1 MFYCRTLLFNYLC
14 PMESDAKSNNPLA
27 EVFGF
32 PVINETA
39 KAKRYRDKKL
49 CPFNNKVPNCTK
61 DKANDPLGVCSV
73 FHNNNPVITCPTRF
87 REDWLIIENAAKFA
101 FGDKTKWTS
110 LSEIRLLDKN
120 GQSAGNI
127 DFVLVAYNDRGQLID
142 FASLE
147 VQGVYIS
154 GNLRNPFDSYMERP
168 TSTFSW
174 PTGYNS
180 PRPDYLSSSRKRLIP
195 QMLYKGGIFQNWK
208 KKQAVAMQK
217 SFFNT
222 LPNLPAV
229 KKEKAD
235 IAWFLYDLVSD
246 PFTKEFNLTLVETVY
261 TEFETALL
269 RVTTPE
275 PGEVSDFI
283 NILQS
288 SLDDR
293 LEGNAPDTPSLTDII
308 SS

>member
-1 MFYCRTLLFNYLC
+1 MATDGKNY
-14 PMESDAKSNNPLA
+14 NPLA

-32 PVINETA
+32 PIFNETG

-101 FGDKTKWTS
+101 FDEKINWTS
-110 LSEIRLLDKN
+110 LSEIKLLDKN

-127 DFVLVAYNDRGQLID
+127 DFVLVAYNDKGQLTD

-154 GNLRNPFDSYMERP
+154 GNLRNPFDSYINEP
-168 TSTFSW
+168 SSKFSW
-174 PTGYNS
+174 TTGYNS
-180 PRPDYLSSSRKRLIP
+180 PKPDYLSSSRKRLIP
-195 QMLYKGGIFQNWK
+195 QMLYKGGIFHAWK
-208 KKQAVAMQK
+208 KKQIVALQK
-217 SFFNT
+217 SFFDT
-222 LPNLPAV
+222 LPKLPAV
-229 KKEKAD
+229 SKEKAD
-235 IAWFLYDLVSD
+235 IAWFLYDLNPDIS
-246 PFTKEFNLTLVETVY
+246 TKQFNLTLVETVY
-261 TEFETALL
+261 TEFEAALF
-269 RVTTPE
+269 RVTNPE
-275 PGEVSDFI
+275 PGKLESFI
-283 NILQS
+283 NTLQNR
-288 SLDDR
+288 LDER
-293 LEGNAPDTPSLTDII
+293 LEGNSPDAPSLTDII